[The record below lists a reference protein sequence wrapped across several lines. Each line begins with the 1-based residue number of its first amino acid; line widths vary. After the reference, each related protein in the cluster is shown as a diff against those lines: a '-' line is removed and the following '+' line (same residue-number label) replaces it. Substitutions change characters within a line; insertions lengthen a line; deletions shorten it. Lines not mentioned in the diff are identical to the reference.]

1 MVFGVLFTPSA
12 LWQIFGSQPQSN
24 IHHQQ
29 RRVKPK
35 IRKKKH
41 KINIHKIDASHN
53 YVRGISSKK
62 GVKILPF
69 NLA

>member
-1 MVFGVLFTPSA
+1 MADLWLTATIQHPPSTTPSKT
-12 LWQIFGSQPQSN
+12 QD
-24 IHHQQ
+24 
-29 RRVKPK
+29 K
-35 IRKKKH
+35 KKKH

-62 GVKILPF
+62 GVNILPF